1 MTPYADIFRVFLGKI
16 TDPAY
21 ATLDIEV
28 SEDDMMILLDDAILN
43 FDYPKVDLKA
53 KDDAVQEFTNTL
65 TFDEVQLLGHLM
77 AHSWLRRQLRD
88 VELLR
93 QTMSPLEFQK
103 YSQANHI
110 NVLVKLEEQDWLY
123 IERLKKRYS
132 RREDNKSLLYKLGG
146 E

>member
-1 MTPYADIFRVFLGKI
+1 MTPYADIFRVFLGKV

-28 SEDDMMILLDDAILN
+28 SEDDMMMLLDDAILN
-43 FDYPKVDLKA
+43 FEYPKVDLKA
-53 KDDAVQEFTNTL
+53 KSDVTQEFVNTL
-65 TFDEVQLLGHLM
+65 NFDEIQLLGHLM
-77 AHSWLRRQLRD
+77 AHAWLRRQLRD

-110 NVLVKLEEQDWLY
+110 SVLVKLEEQDWTY

-132 RREDNKSLLYKLGG
+132 RRGDNKSLLHTLGG

>member
-1 MTPYADIFRVFLGKI
+1 MTPYSTVFRVFLGKV

-21 ATLDIEV
+21 STLDIEV
-28 SEDDMMILLDDAILN
+28 AEDDMMILLDEAILN
-43 FDYPKVDLKA
+43 FEYPKIDLKA
-53 KDDAVQEFTNTL
+53 KDDVTQEFENDL
-65 TFDEVQLLGHLM
+65 GFDEIQILGHLM
-77 AHSWLRRQLRD
+77 SHAWLRRQLRD

-110 NVLVKLEEQDWLY
+110 NSLLKLEQENANY
-123 IERLKKRYS
+123 IETLKKKYS
-132 RREDNKSLLYKLGG
+132 RRENNASLLYKLGG